1 MCENLGKSPSLG
13 RHFSGGISEKR
24 VESTLPWPGR
34 AMIMLMYIIMTMI
47 LPWPGLAVP
56 CHDYVDH
63 KVSSD
68 RGNFDSAGNGSNDDC
83 MMMVGY
89 TQ

>member
-1 MCENLGKSPSLG
+1 
-13 RHFSGGISEKR
+13 
-24 VESTLPWPGR
+24 
-34 AMIMLMYIIMTMI
+34 MTMI

-63 KVSSD
+63 KVSTD
-68 RGNFDSAGNGSNDDC
+68 GGNFDSVGNGSNDDC